1 MEKSIKKLCYLAL
14 FCAIAIVLSYVE
26 SLIPLYLGAPGAKLG
41 LANVVTLT
49 LLLCFG
55 LKEAFIVMFLRIL
68 IVSMTFTNFYM
79 FLYSLSGGLLSLIIM
94 YLFLKTNLFSDII
107 ISIMGGIFH
116 NVGQLLV
123 AMLFFSSTVFMYY
136 LPYFTGRRP
145 GLLNSRNA
153 GYRLLSAPELFPLRR
168 NHPFRVCA

>member
-14 FCAIAIVLSYVE
+14 FCAIAIVLSYIE
-26 SLIPLYLGAPGAKLG
+26 SLIPLYLGIPGAKLG

-55 LKEAFIVMFLRIL
+55 LKEAFIVMLLRIL

-79 FLYSLSGGLLSLIIM
+79 FLYSLSGGLISLIIM
-94 YLFLKTNLFSDII
+94 YLFLKTNLFSNII

-123 AMLFFSSTVFMYY
+123 AMLFFLVQQYLWYY
-136 LPYFTGRRP
+136 LPILMLFGI
-145 GLLNSRNA
+145 
-153 GYRLLSAPELFPLRR
+153 LSGIVIGILGEIIYLKIGNQLKKRG
-168 NHPFRVCA
+168 

>member
-55 LKEAFIVMFLRIL
+55 LFGSIQQCYERGRK
-68 IVSMTFTNFYM
+68 S
-79 FLYSLSGGLLSLIIM
+79 
-94 YLFLKTNLFSDII
+94 
-107 ISIMGGIFH
+107 IS
-116 NVGQLLV
+116 
-123 AMLFFSSTVFMYY
+123 
-136 LPYFTGRRP
+136 
-145 GLLNSRNA
+145 
-153 GYRLLSAPELFPLRR
+153 
-168 NHPFRVCA
+168 

>member
-14 FCAIAIVLSYVE
+14 FCAIAIVLSYIE
-26 SLIPLYLGAPGAKLG
+26 SLIPLYLGVPGAKLG

-55 LKEAFIVMFLRIL
+55 LKEAFIVMLLRIL
-68 IVSMTFTNFYM
+68 IVAMTFTNLYM

-94 YLFLKTNLFSDII
+94 YLFLKTNLFSNLI

-136 LPYFTGRRP
+136 LPYLMLFGI
-145 GLLNSRNA
+145 
-153 GYRLLSAPELFPLRR
+153 LSGIVIGILGEIIYLKIGNQLKKRG
-168 NHPFRVCA
+168 

>member
-1 MEKSIKKLCYLAL
+1 MKEKKIKKLCYLAL

-26 SLIPLYLGAPGAKLG
+26 SLIPLYLGVPGAKLG

-79 FLYSLSGGLLSLIIM
+79 FLYSLSGGFLSLIIM

-107 ISIMGGIFH
+107 ISIMGG
-116 NVGQLLV
+116 QLLV

-136 LPYFTGRRP
+136 LPYLMLFGI
-145 GLLNSRNA
+145 
-153 GYRLLSAPELFPLRR
+153 LSGIVIGILGEIIYLKIGNQLKKRG
-168 NHPFRVCA
+168 

>member
-14 FCAIAIVLSYVE
+14 FCAIAIVLSYIE
-26 SLIPLYLGAPGAKLG
+26 SLIPLYLGVPGAKLG

-68 IVSMTFTNFYM
+68 IVSMTFTNF
-79 FLYSLSGGLLSLIIM
+79 

-136 LPYFTGRRP
+136 LPYLMLFGI
-145 GLLNSRNA
+145 
-153 GYRLLSAPELFPLRR
+153 LSGIVIGILGEIIYLKIGNQLKKRG
-168 NHPFRVCA
+168 

>member
-14 FCAIAIVLSYVE
+14 FCAIAIVLSYIE
-26 SLIPLYLGAPGAKLG
+26 SLIPLYLGVPGAKLG

-68 IVSMTFTNFYM
+68 TFTNFYM

-136 LPYFTGRRP
+136 LPYLMLFGI
-145 GLLNSRNA
+145 
-153 GYRLLSAPELFPLRR
+153 LSGIVIGILGEIIYLKIGNQLKKRG
-168 NHPFRVCA
+168 

>member
-14 FCAIAIVLSYVE
+14 FCAIAIVLSYIE
-26 SLIPLYLGAPGAKLG
+26 SLIPLYLGVPGAKLG

-68 IVSMTFTNFYM
+68 IVSLTFTNFYM

-94 YLFLKTNLFSDII
+94 NLFSDII

-136 LPYFTGRRP
+136 LPYLMLFGI
-145 GLLNSRNA
+145 
-153 GYRLLSAPELFPLRR
+153 LSGIVIGILGEIIYLKIGNQLKKRG
-168 NHPFRVCA
+168 

>member
-14 FCAIAIVLSYVE
+14 FCAIAIVLSYIE
-26 SLIPLYLGAPGAKLG
+26 SLIPLYLGVPGAKLG

-55 LKEAFIVMFLRIL
+55 LKEAFIL

-136 LPYFTGRRP
+136 LPYLMLFGI
-145 GLLNSRNA
+145 
-153 GYRLLSAPELFPLRR
+153 LSGIVIGILGEIVYLKIGNQLKKRG
-168 NHPFRVCA
+168 

>member
-14 FCAIAIVLSYVE
+14 FCAIAIVLSYIE
-26 SLIPLYLGAPGAKLG
+26 SLIPLYLGVPGAKLG

-55 LKEAFIVMFLRIL
+55 LKEAFIVMLLRIL

-79 FLYSLSGGLLSLIIM
+79 FLYSLSGGLISLIIM
-94 YLFLKTNLFSDII
+94 YLFLKTNLFSNII

-116 NVGQLLV
+116 NVGQLDQQYLCIIYLIKCFLV
-123 AMLFFSSTVFMYY
+123 YY
-136 LPYFTGRRP
+136 
-145 GLLNSRNA
+145 
-153 GYRLLSAPELFPLRR
+153 
-168 NHPFRVCA
+168 RVS

>member
-14 FCAIAIVLSYVE
+14 FCAIAIVLSYIE
-26 SLIPLYLGAPGAKLG
+26 SLIPLYLGVPGAKLG

-68 IVSMTFTNFYM
+68 IV
-79 FLYSLSGGLLSLIIM
+79 SLIIM

-136 LPYFTGRRP
+136 LPYLMLFGI
-145 GLLNSRNA
+145 
-153 GYRLLSAPELFPLRR
+153 LSGIVIGILGEIIYLKIGNQLKKRG
-168 NHPFRVCA
+168 

>member
-14 FCAIAIVLSYVE
+14 FCAIAIVLSYIE
-26 SLIPLYLGAPGAKLG
+26 SLIPLYLGVPGAKLG

-107 ISIMGGIFH
+107 ISIIFFIFN
-116 NVGQLLV
+116 NV
-123 AMLFFSSTVFMYY
+123 
-136 LPYFTGRRP
+136 
-145 GLLNSRNA
+145 
-153 GYRLLSAPELFPLRR
+153 
-168 NHPFRVCA
+168 

>member
-14 FCAIAIVLSYVE
+14 FCAIAIVLSYIE
-26 SLIPLYLGAPGAKLG
+26 SLIPLYLGVPGAKLG

-79 FLYSLSGGLLSLIIM
+79 FL
-94 YLFLKTNLFSDII
+94 
-107 ISIMGGIFH
+107 GGIFH

-136 LPYFTGRRP
+136 LPYLMLFGI
-145 GLLNSRNA
+145 
-153 GYRLLSAPELFPLRR
+153 LSGIVIGILGEIIYLKIGNQLKKRG
-168 NHPFRVCA
+168 

>member
-68 IVSMTFTNFYM
+68 IVFIIASVFTNYYM

-136 LPYFTGRRP
+136 LPYLMLFGI
-145 GLLNSRNA
+145 
-153 GYRLLSAPELFPLRR
+153 LSGIVIGILGEIIYLKIGNQLKKRG
-168 NHPFRVCA
+168 

>member
-14 FCAIAIVLSYVE
+14 FCAIAIVLSYIE
-26 SLIPLYLGAPGAKLG
+26 SLIPLYLGVPGAKLG

-79 FLYSLSGGLLSLIIM
+79 FLYSLSGGLLSLII
-94 YLFLKTNLFSDII
+94 NLFSDII

-136 LPYFTGRRP
+136 LPYLMLFGI
-145 GLLNSRNA
+145 
-153 GYRLLSAPELFPLRR
+153 LSGIVIGILGEIIYLKIGNQLKKRG
-168 NHPFRVCA
+168 

>member
-14 FCAIAIVLSYVE
+14 FCAIAIVLSYIE
-26 SLIPLYLGAPGAKLG
+26 SLIPLYLGVPGAKLG

-55 LKEAFIVMFLRIL
+55 LKEAFIVMLLRIL

-79 FLYSLSGGLLSLIIM
+79 FLYSLSGGLISLIIM
-94 YLFLKTNLFSDII
+94 CLFLKTNLFSNII

-116 NVGQLLV
+116 NVGQLFME
-123 AMLFFSSTVFMYY
+123 MLFFSSTVFMYY
-136 LPYFTGRRP
+136 LPYLMLFGI
-145 GLLNSRNA
+145 
-153 GYRLLSAPELFPLRR
+153 LSGIVIGILGEIIYLKIGNQLKKRG
-168 NHPFRVCA
+168 

>member
-1 MEKSIKKLCYLAL
+1 MKKSIKKLCYLAL
-14 FCAIAIVLSYVE
+14 FCAIAIVLSYIE
-26 SLIPLYLGAPGAKLG
+26 SLIPLYLGVPGAKLG

-49 LLLCFG
+49 LLLC
-55 LKEAFIVMFLRIL
+55 LKEAFIVMLLRIL

-94 YLFLKTNLFSDII
+94 YLFLKTNLFSNLIV
-107 ISIMGGIFH
+107 SIMGGIFH

-136 LPYFTGRRP
+136 LPYLMLFGI
-145 GLLNSRNA
+145 
-153 GYRLLSAPELFPLRR
+153 LSGIVIGILGEIIYLKIGNQLKKRG
-168 NHPFRVCA
+168 